1 MLHKIKIDYDEVV
14 IEYGS
19 IKNLGF
25 SLQSLIVL
33 QPSIVAEEARLEVF
47 AKILYT

>member
-33 QPSIVAEEARLEVF
+33 QPSIVAEEAHLEVF